1 MERTVRRFVI
11 KVNDDSLYYANVKEM
26 KKEWFRTCFGGATN
40 RTCQYA
46 WGKERMTPRFLTWT
60 ISWRVVPFSERW
72 KLGRTRNVVGEGNLS
87 IVSLSLDCFSLYLH
101 LVNLLPIFGSQLKC
115 HSFFSFF
122 KCHFLKKVLS
132 STTQLKP
139 NFYIKYMLSWY
150 HVFFFSTCAMLQKWT
165 LTCCL
170 CCFCEWGHPT
180 SSSHQA
186 DPPADQK
193 GMKEPSWEDPK

>member
-1 MERTVRRFVI
+1 MQQIGLVSMPGE
-11 KVNDDSLYYANVKEM
+11 
-26 KKEWFRTCFGGATN
+26 KKEWLLGFWVEQSAGGW
-40 RTCQYA
+40 YH
-46 WGKERMTPRFLTWT
+46 FLRGG
-60 ISWRVVPFSERW
+60 SWVD
-72 KLGRTRNVVGEGNLS
+72 LGMWLGEGNLS
-87 IVSLSLDCFSLYLH
+87 ILSLSLDCFSFYLH
-101 LVNLLPIFGSQLKC
+101 LVNLLPIFGSQFKC
-115 HSFFSFF
+115 HFLFLFF

-132 STTQLKP
+132 STTQFKP

-150 HVFFFSTCAMLQKWT
+150 HVFFFSSCAMLQKWT

-193 GMKEPSWEDPK
+193 DMKEPSWVDPK